1 MSQQF
6 TQLLLYF
13 SDFMRQAKFVTW
25 TIDISEMQRRI
36 AHALRSLSTQCTPS
50 SGPLVSVVVPT
61 RNEADILPKLLYS
74 IKNQCYRDIEVV
86 VADYM
91 STDGTPQIAKLLGAR
106 VLNLE
111 KPGVGYATYLAV
123 YECKGEIIVR
133 TDADTIFPKDIISS
147 TVAMLR
153 DRSKLVAHVGHVY
166 YDGGFI
172 ENAMAFYYD
181 KYLRKPWNTTG
192 HFIAFKRELVE
203 KGINF
208 NPKLRYDED
217 YDFGYRVY
225 QAFGPHVFNYN
236 YYKSVLV
243 SARRIH
249 ATGLLRYILG
259 FRRR

>member
-6 TQLLLYF
+6 TQLLLCF

-86 VADYM
+86 VADYT

-133 TDADTIFPKDIISS
+133 TDADTIFPKTSY
-147 TVAMLR
+147 LPPWQCC
-153 DRSKLVAHVGHVY
+153 G
-166 YDGGFI
+166 I
-172 ENAMAFYYD
+172 EAN
-181 KYLRKPWNTTG
+181 
-192 HFIAFKRELVE
+192 
-203 KGINF
+203 
-208 NPKLRYDED
+208 
-217 YDFGYRVY
+217 
-225 QAFGPHVFNYN
+225 
-236 YYKSVLV
+236 S
-243 SARRIH
+243 
-249 ATGLLRYILG
+249 
-259 FRRR
+259 

>member
-1 MSQQF
+1 M
-6 TQLLLYF
+6 
-13 SDFMRQAKFVTW
+13 KFVVW
-25 TIDISEMQRRI
+25 AIDIREMRRRI
-36 AHALRSLSTQCTPS
+36 AHALRSLSVQCAPS

-61 RNEADILPKLLYS
+61 RNEADKLPKLLYS

-91 STDGTPQIAKLLGAR
+91 SIDSTSQIAKLFGAR
-106 VLNLE
+106 VLNVE

-123 YECKGEIIVR
+123 NECKGEIIIR
-133 TDADTIFPKDIISS
+133 TDADTIFPKDIISF

-153 DRSKLVAHVGHVY
+153 RKNKLVAHVGHVY

-208 NPKLRYDED
+208 NPKLRYDD
-217 YDFGYRVY
+217 DWDFGYRVY
-225 QAFGPHVFNYN
+225 QAFGPHVFSYN
-236 YYKSVLV
+236 YYRSVLV